1 MGTKRKLRQPAIV
14 GARRIRHTRVVI
26 RPTGKNAPSV
36 IDVTVVLLERA
47 LPSTSVAPIEIF
59 SNAGVLWQMIHG
71 QPMVPR
77 FRVRTVSLDGNPTA
91 HAVPVRLQPEGTLA
105 SIKKTDLIVVPTAEF
120 DLDASNRANADL
132 IPWLRRQY
140 TRGASIA
147 GICTGVSLLAEAG
160 LLEGRPATTHWAM
173 VGELRRRYPT
183 VDWQPDRFITEA
195 DRIFCGGGVYSAI
208 DLSLY
213 LVERYCGHEL
223 AVETAKA
230 LLLETPR
237 IWQSGY
243 GAAPPRS
250 AHDDDPI
257 KRAQDWLFRNFK
269 QPVSLDDLAARV
281 GMSPRNF
288 ARRFS
293 AATGET
299 PLNYLHRLRIDAARH
314 LLETRGKSVADVSQE
329 VGYEDLGFFRRLFRR
344 HTGASPQAY
353 RARFG
358 PGRARAVS
366 AAAQGSA
373 RRAASAG

>member
-1 MGTKRKLRQPAIV
+1 
-14 GARRIRHTRVVI
+14 VVI
-26 RPTGKNAPSV
+26 RPSGKNAPSV

-59 SNAGVLWQMIHG
+59 SSAGVLWQMIHG

-77 FRVRTVSLDGNPTA
+77 FRVRAVSLDGRATR
-91 HAVPVRLQPEGTLA
+91 HSIPVQLQPEGTLA
-105 SIKKTDLIVVPTAEF
+105 SVKHTDLIVVPTAEF
-120 DLDASNRANADL
+120 DLDASNRANAVL
-132 IPWLRRQY
+132 IPWLRRWY

-160 LLEGRPATTHWAM
+160 LLDGRPATTHWAM
-173 VGELRRRYPT
+173 VSEFRRRYPA
-183 VDWQPDRFITEA
+183 VDWQPDRFVTESG
-195 DRIFCGGGVYSAI
+195 RLFCGGGVYSAI

-213 LVERYCGHEL
+213 LVERYGGHEL

-237 IWQSGY
+237 MWQSGY

-250 AHDDDPI
+250 AHDDDPV

-269 QPVSLDDLAARV
+269 QEVSLDDLAARV

-288 ARRFS
+288 ARRFT
-293 AATGET
+293 AATSET
-299 PLNYLHRLRIDAARH
+299 PLGYLHRLRIDAARH
-314 LLETRGKSVADVSQE
+314 LLETRGKSIADVSQA
-329 VGYEDLGFFRRLFRR
+329 VGYDDLGFFRRLFRR

-358 PGRARAVS
+358 PDHARAV
-366 AAAQGSA
+366 
-373 RRAASAG
+373 AASARTSVTPIASAG

>member
-1 MGTKRKLRQPAIV
+1 
-14 GARRIRHTRVVI
+14 VI
-26 RPTGKNAPSV
+26 RPSGKNAPSV

-47 LPSTSVAPIEIF
+47 LPSTSVTPIEIF

-71 QPMVPR
+71 QPMIPR
-77 FRVRTVSLDGNPTA
+77 FRVRTVSLDGHPTR
-91 HAVPVRLQPEGTLA
+91 HAIPVQLQPEGTLA

-120 DLDASNRANADL
+120 DIDASNQANRVL
-132 IPWLRRQY
+132 VPWLRRQY

-160 LLEGRPATTHWAM
+160 LLDGRPATTHWAM
-173 VGELRRRYPT
+173 VGEFRRRYPT
-183 VDWQPDRFITEA
+183 VDWQPDRFVTESG
-195 DRIFCGGGVYSAI
+195 RIFCGGGVYSAI

-213 LVERYCGHEL
+213 LVERYCGHEV

-237 IWQSGY
+237 MWQSGY
-243 GAAPPRS
+243 AAAPPRS
-250 AHDDDPI
+250 AHDDDAV

-269 QPVSLDDLAARV
+269 QEVSLDDLAARV

-299 PLNYLHRLRIDAARH
+299 PLGYLHRLRIDAARH

-344 HTGASPQAY
+344 HTGATPQAY

-358 PGRARAVS
+358 PGRARAV
-366 AAAQGSA
+366 ATAAQGSA